1 MVEATPTPEVSPGG
15 HSTFLFRAWPGAQRV
30 AKAIRANWVGN
41 DAARGGGYW
50 LLDVDVGVGVVV
62 RCVWLIAWARG
73 GGGAAQL
80 CCRGGLSRQT
90 LSGLGLAAER
100 LVRFLLF
107 STDFK
112 LA

>member
-1 MVEATPTPEVSPGG
+1 M
-15 HSTFLFRAWPGAQRV
+15 FRAWPGAQRA

-62 RCVWLIAWARG
+62 RCVWLIVWARG
-73 GGGAAQL
+73 GAKQL
-80 CCRGGLSRQT
+80 GCRGGLSRQT

-100 LVRFLLF
+100 IVRFLLF